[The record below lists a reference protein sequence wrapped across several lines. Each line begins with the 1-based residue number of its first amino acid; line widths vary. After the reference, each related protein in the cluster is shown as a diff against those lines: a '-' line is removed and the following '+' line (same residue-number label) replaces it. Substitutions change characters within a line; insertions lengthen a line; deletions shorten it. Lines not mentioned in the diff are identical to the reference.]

1 MTSAEDVMEAAWKN
15 LVKVNGSFYCNL
27 SLGHTGDAANA
38 DKWPGASAVEMDKPI
53 YVNHFNGAIQSPT
66 PANRTIL
73 RIGDV
78 YESANESA
86 ESTDHTLKLVI
97 GEPLSL
103 DTSEYVSWDG
113 SQAQSGASTD
123 DNAPDDGHGEQEDE
137 DDDDDDEEI
146 LLRSPPRYA
155 PPPPPPPV
163 IDELTDSCCQ
173 FFNERQQRLFKSCEP
188 AMPKRAAPMNGLED
202 KMEHLRREIVSAHH
216 FVDDQ
221 HASHPWLF
229 IYACRHESAE
239 CHATCRSIC

>member
-1 MTSAEDVMEAAWKN
+1 MEATWKN

-27 SLGHTGDAANA
+27 SLGQTSDSSGA
-38 DKWPGASAVEMDKPI
+38 DKWPDSSAVEMARLAKPI
-53 YVNHFNGAIQSPT
+53 YVNHFNGSIESPT
-66 PANRTIL
+66 PSNRTIL
-73 RIGDV
+73 RIGDDS
-78 YESANESA
+78 EAPNETP
-86 ESTDHTLKLVI
+86 ESTDHTIKLVI

-123 DNAPDDGHGEQEDE
+123 DNAPDDGRGYGEEDE
-137 DDDDDDEEI
+137 DDEEI

-155 PPPPPPPV
+155 PPPPPAPV

-173 FFNERQQRLFKSCEP
+173 FFNERQQRFFKSCEP
-188 AMPKRAAPMNGLED
+188 APQRAPASGLED

-216 FVDDQ
+216 FLDYQ

-229 IYACRHESAE
+229 HLRAPSRDESTE
-239 CHATCRSIC
+239 CHAALD